1 MGRKPHRTGGIT
13 DSGVRRIPI
22 DTIRLSAVT
31 FLTFLPWLSSISL
44 SSIHVHAIA
53 LQDIAHRF
61 GRRWALRGV
70 SIEVPRGE
78 VLALLGHNGSGKS
91 TLLRVASTVI
101 RPTRGGGTVFG
112 IDLVRHPAAV
122 RAMVA
127 LLSTDPGV
135 YGDLSA
141 IENLIFAARM
151 LGVAHDPLLMR
162 RALDR
167 VGLGRE
173 EHELARNM
181 SSGMQRRLSIARLLL
196 RQPQVLLL
204 DEPYNSLDTAGAG
217 LVNDLIRETRARG
230 GTVLLVAHD
239 IARAEGLPDRTLTM
253 EDGVLIEDSA
263 TAAPDPAVV
272 PIDAA
277 RSSSKLGG
285 AR

>member
-1 MGRKPHRTGGIT
+1 
-13 DSGVRRIPI
+13 
-22 DTIRLSAVT
+22 
-31 FLTFLPWLSSISL
+31 
-44 SSIHVHAIA
+44 VHAIA
-53 LQDIAHRF
+53 IQDVAHRF

-101 RPTRGGGTVFG
+101 RPTRGGGTIYGV
-112 IDLVRHPAAV
+112 DLVRHAAAV
-122 RAMVA
+122 RSMVA
-127 LLSTDPGV
+127 LLSTEPGV

-141 IENLIFAARM
+141 FENLQFAARM
-151 LGVAHDPLLMR
+151 LGHGADPLSLR

-196 RQPQVLLL
+196 RQPQVLFL

-217 LVNDLIRETRARG
+217 LVNDLIRETRNRG
-230 GTVLLVAHD
+230 GTVVLVAHD
-239 IARAEGLPDRTLTM
+239 IQRAGGLPDRTLMM
-253 EDGVLIEDSA
+253 EDGVLIDD
-263 TAAPDPAVV
+263 TAVLASDPSVLS
-272 PIDAA
+272 IDAA
-277 RSSSKLGG
+277 RGAGKLGG
-285 AR
+285 TR

>member
-1 MGRKPHRTGGIT
+1 M
-13 DSGVRRIPI
+13 
-22 DTIRLSAVT
+22 
-31 FLTFLPWLSSISL
+31 
-44 SSIHVHAIA
+44 
-53 LQDIAHRF
+53 
-61 GRRWALRGV
+61 
-70 SIEVPRGE
+70 
-78 VLALLGHNGSGKS
+78 LALLGHNGSGKS

-101 RPTRGGGTVFG
+101 RPTRGGGSVFG
-112 IDLVRHPAAV
+112 VDLVRHPAAV

-127 LLSTDPGV
+127 LLSTEPGV

-141 IENLIFAARM
+141 FENLMFAARM
-151 LGVAHDPLLMR
+151 LGVAPDPLLMR

-217 LVNDLIRETRARG
+217 LVNELIRETRSRG

-253 EDGVLIEDSA
+253 EDGVLIDDSQV
-263 TAAPDPAVV
+263 AANDPSVLSL
-272 PIDAA
+272 DAA
-277 RSSSKLGG
+277 RAAGKTG
-285 AR
+285 ASR

>member
-1 MGRKPHRTGGIT
+1 
-13 DSGVRRIPI
+13 
-22 DTIRLSAVT
+22 
-31 FLTFLPWLSSISL
+31 
-44 SSIHVHAIA
+44 VHAIA

-91 TLLRVASTVI
+91 TLLRIASTVI
-101 RPTRGGGTVFG
+101 RPTRGSGTVYG
-112 IDLVRHPAAV
+112 VDLVGHAAAV
-122 RAMVA
+122 RSMVA
-127 LLSTDPGV
+127 LLSTEPGV

-141 IENLIFAARM
+141 IENLSFAARM
-151 LGVAHDPLLMR
+151 LGVAHDPLMMR

-217 LVNDLIRETRARG
+217 LVNELIRETKARG

-239 IARAEGLPDRTLTM
+239 IARADGLPDRTLTM
-253 EDGVLIEDSA
+253 EDGVLIGDSA
-263 TAAPDPAVV
+263 EAPVDSGILS
-272 PIDAA
+272 IDAA
-277 RSSSKLGG
+277 RAASRTGG
-285 AR
+285 TGR